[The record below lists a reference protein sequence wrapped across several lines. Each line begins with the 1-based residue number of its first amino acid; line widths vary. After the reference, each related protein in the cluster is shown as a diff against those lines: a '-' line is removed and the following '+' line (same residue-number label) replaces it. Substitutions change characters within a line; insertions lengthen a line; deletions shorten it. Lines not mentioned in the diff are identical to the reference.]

1 METNNRNTKRQ
12 VVEKREGK
20 RFNVFHLDLPVEI
33 KLENENLTVPGILL
47 DISTTNIGL
56 LSFKEI
62 KPNTILS
69 FSLNLHNI
77 KTGSIKAKVIWV
89 KEMGNTYRLGLEFI
103 DISQNDIKNISN
115 FIEQYIKEDF

>member
-12 VVEKREGK
+12 IMEKRKCK

-115 FIEQYIKEDF
+115 FIEEYIKEDF